1 MLAVALALGASAT
14 WGLADFF
21 WPLKGRTL
29 GILRVLV
36 YVQLGGLIGIALIVA
51 VRGKGPADA
60 AVLLAIPAATS
71 GTLGLYAYYR
81 GVAVGAMSIVSP
93 IAGLSAA
100 VPVAFGIAT
109 GDRPTWQLL
118 GIVCALGGVFL
129 AAREPA
135 AKRPVREAVVGNREG
150 PPASRRA
157 RSRLAPGV
165 GLALLAA
172 IGFGGYFPPMHVAG
186 NADFWWAS
194 LIFRMTST
202 SVMLA
207 TVAVRRPSLAIAPRQ
222 LPVLALIGMGDM
234 LGNMLFAA
242 ASTSGLVSVTAV
254 LASLYPIVTV
264 VLARL
269 VLREQVAR
277 SQEAGIGLTLAGVAL
292 ISAG

>member
-21 WPLKGRTL
+21 GPLKGRTL
-29 GILRVLV
+29 GILRALV
-36 YVQLGGLIGIALIVA
+36 YVQLGGLIAIALIVA

-60 AVLLAIPAATS
+60 AVLLAIPAAIS

-81 GVAVGAMSIVSP
+81 GVAVGAMSIVAP
-93 IAGLSAA
+93 IAGISAV

-109 GDRPTWQLL
+109 GDRPSTWQLL

-129 AAREPA
+129 AAREPG
-135 AKRPVREAVVGNREG
+135 RGG
-150 PPASRRA
+150 P
-157 RSRLAPGV
+157 RLAAGV

-186 NADFWWAS
+186 DADFWWAS
-194 LIFRMTST
+194 LIFRLTST

-207 TVAVRRPSLAIAPRQ
+207 TVAIRRPSLAVAPRQ